1 MAKKKQETFEV
12 VEGEVRMLSD
22 VSMAPASTLEAR
34 ENQLINL
41 AVNLAEKQLMDGTA
55 SSAVICHYLK
65 LATKTE
71 RIRAKLM
78 EEQTALFTAK
88 VESLETAK
96 NTETM
101 YKEAIAAMKAY
112 G

>member
-1 MAKKKQETFEV
+1 MGKRKNETFEV
-12 VEGEVRMLSD
+12 VDGKVEMLSD
-22 VSMAPASTLEAR
+22 IPYSPASSLEAR

-41 AVNLAEKQLMDGTA
+41 AVNLAEKQLIDGTA

-71 RIRAKLM
+71 KIKAKLM
-78 EEQTALFTAK
+78 EEQASLFRAK
-88 VESLETAK
+88 VEGIESSKSAEA
-96 NTETM
+96 M
-101 YKEAIAAMKAY
+101 YKEAIEAMKSY

>member
-1 MAKKKQETFEV
+1 MVKKKDETFEV
-12 VEGEVRMLSD
+12 IEGEVRMLSD
-22 VSMAPASTLEAR
+22 SSSTPMSSLEAR

-41 AVNLAEKQLMDGTA
+41 AVNLAERQLTDGTA
-55 SSAVICHYLK
+55 SSAVIVHYLK

-71 RIRAKLM
+71 KIKAKLM
-78 EEQTALFTAK
+78 EEQAALASAK

-96 NTETM
+96 STEAM
-101 YKEAIAAMKAY
+101 YKDAIAAMRSY

>member
-1 MAKKKQETFEV
+1 MGKKKLDTFEV
-12 VEGEVRMLSD
+12 VEGKVKVLSD
-22 VSMAPASTLEAR
+22 TSNMPLSTLEAR

-41 AVNLAEKQLMDGTA
+41 AVNLAEKQLTEGTA
-55 SSAVICHYLK
+55 SSAVIVHYLK

-71 RIRAKLM
+71 KIKAKLM
-78 EEQTALFTAK
+78 EEQAALASAK

-96 NTETM
+96 ATEAM
-101 YKEAIAAMKAY
+101 YKDAIAAMKSY